1 MHRPAAAKIGRREM
15 ADHEERVGEA
25 VESSSLIADPGIQ
38 LKAKIRILDAV
49 IADGRAVADDRAGDG
64 AFKLAWLILFR
75 YFNQNKGYCFPS
87 RETLANDLGVKT
99 RSVDR
104 YLKQL
109 RPFILHLRGGGSRP
123 GGNGQAN
130 LYAVEWGRWV
140 TDDDEESILEQQR
153 ENSGLTD
160 RQASR

>member
-1 MHRPAAAKIGRREM
+1 M
-15 ADHEERVGEA
+15 AGHEERFGSA
-25 VESSSLIADPGIQ
+25 VDSSSLIADPGIQ

-49 IADGRAVADDRAGDG
+49 IAVIADKNVSPG
-64 AFKLAWLILFR
+64 AFNLAWLILFR
-75 YFNQNKGYCFPS
+75 YFNQGKGYCFPS
-87 RETLANDLGVKT
+87 RETLANDLGVKK

-109 RPFILHLRGGGSRP
+109 RPFILHLRGGGSRL

-130 LYAVEWGRWV
+130 LYAVEWNHWI
-140 TDDDEESILEQQR
+140 TEDDEESILEQQR

>member
-1 MHRPAAAKIGRREM
+1 M
-15 ADHEERVGEA
+15 AGHEERFGEA
-25 VESSSLIADPGIQ
+25 VYSSALIADPGIQ
-38 LKAKIRILDAV
+38 LKAKIRLLDAL
-49 IADGRAVADDRAGDG
+49 IADKSVSPG
-64 AFKLAWLILFR
+64 ACNLAWLILFR
-75 YFNQNKGYCFPS
+75 YFNQDKGFCFPS

-109 RPFILHLRGGGSRP
+109 GPFILHLRGGGSRP

-130 LYAVEWGRWV
+130 QYAVEWDRWI